1 VTTPVPLTRSWRSM
15 ILLLPSTKNVCSM
28 QSENQGMDGSN
39 EDIGVGDLDEGVVI
53 VLGILV
59 ELGGPVPAFLLVRGS
74 WETHWTRYEGSH
86 WEKCWGQYS

>member
-15 ILLLPSTKNVCSM
+15 ILLLPSTKNVCRM

-39 EDIGVGDLDEGVVI
+39 EDIGVGDSDEGVDI

-59 ELGGPVPAFLLVRGS
+59 ELGGKVPALLLLLRS

-86 WEKCWGQYS
+86 WGKCLGQYS